1 MNSETLQLFNFFAM
15 NRIDEKFS
23 LLRRR
28 GETALIP
35 FVTAGDPDLDTTYEI
50 LRALERGGADLI
62 ELGIPFSDPMADGPT
77 IQRASE
83 RALEKGT
90 SLARILNLV
99 RKFRR
104 DSEIPLILFGY
115 YNPFLSYGLKRFTRE
130 ASAAGVDGILCVDLP
145 PEESGE
151 LKQWSDVRGLDTI
164 FLLAPTSDVGRIRLV
179 ARQGQG
185 FVYYVSVTGVTGA
198 RRRFENNLH
207 AQIARVRRYT
217 SLPVGVG
224 FGISTPEQAA
234 MVASFADAAVVG
246 SALIEAME
254 KAGGVRE
261 KVERAGQFVAR
272 LKQAMKGVSKN
283 VIR

>member
-1 MNSETLQLFNFFAM
+1 M
-15 NRIDEKFS
+15 NRIDAKFTD
-23 LLRRR
+23 LRRR

-62 ELGIPFSDPMADGPT
+62 ELGVPFSDPMADGPT

-83 RALEKGT
+83 RALKKGT

-151 LKQWSDVRGLDTI
+151 LKQWTDARGLDTI

-234 MVASFADAAVVG
+234 LVASFADAAVVG

-254 KAGGVRE
+254 KAVGKRE
-261 KVERAGQFVAR
+261 KVKGAGQFIAR
-272 LKQAMKGVSKN
+272 LKRAMKGVSKN